1 MEYKDLIDLAYD
13 MANKTILWGNYKNTK
28 EAKANFPITFI
39 NIKTL
44 NPAWVE
50 NELIYWSARWR
61 SNYFTHN
68 ADGEKKLKQIW
79 IRAIYNKLINDLN
92 PRDNAVNI
100 ISPIN
105 NDIQHENNLITNA
118 LRSLRDNV

>member
-44 NPAWVE
+44 NP
-50 NELIYWSARWR
+50 IHY
-61 SNYFTHN
+61 N
-68 ADGEKKLKQIW
+68 ACKPY
-79 IRAIYNKLINDLN
+79 R
-92 PRDNAVNI
+92 
-100 ISPIN
+100 
-105 NDIQHENNLITNA
+105 
-118 LRSLRDNV
+118 

>member
-44 NPAWVE
+44 TPAWFE
-50 NELIYWSARWR
+50 YELIYWSARWR

-79 IRAIYNKLINDLN
+79 IRAIYNKLITNLN
-92 PRDNAVNI
+92 PSPNI